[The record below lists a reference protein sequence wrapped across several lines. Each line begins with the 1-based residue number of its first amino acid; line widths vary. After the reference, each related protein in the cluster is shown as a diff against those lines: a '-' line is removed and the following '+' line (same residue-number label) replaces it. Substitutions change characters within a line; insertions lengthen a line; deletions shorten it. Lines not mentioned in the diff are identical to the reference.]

1 MPGAPAGRVN
11 RVLPASL
18 AAAGLALLLV
28 PGFFAPEFLS
38 EPDMANAFAGP
49 GAVPPFGAD
58 QRGRPLLEYAT
69 QGAWVIA
76 LPSLVA
82 ALVVMALSTVGGLIA
97 CAGGRHVQTVVQIIS
112 EILGALPR
120 LVVIL
125 VVALVLPRDGRGLLP
140 IALTWAFLSAP
151 GAIDEASAV
160 AARLG
165 GSRFVEALR
174 AHGFS
179 RPRIYLVHL
188 VAFNL
193 RPVVVRQGVET
204 FMQVTFLEIALSY
217 LAVVSNQSSFTHA
230 DSVQSWA
237 NLLDLGYKVVLGVHS
252 GHALALGLGLV
263 ALVAVTAVAVTHAV
277 RAR

>member
-1 MPGAPAGRVN
+1 MSRRLAGA
-11 RVLPASL
+11 L
-18 AAAGLALLLV
+18 AALGLALLLV
-28 PGFFAPEFLS
+28 PGLFAPEFLS
-38 EPDMANAFAGP
+38 QPDMAHAFAGP
-49 GAVPPFGAD
+49 GEVPPFGAD
-58 QRGRPLLEYAT
+58 QRGRPLHEYAT
-69 QGAWVIA
+69 QGARVVA
-76 LPSLVA
+76 LPALLAGLLVM
-82 ALVVMALSTVGGLIA
+82 LLSTIGGLIA
-97 CAGGRHVQTVVQIIS
+97 CAGARQIQTLVQVIS

-140 IALTWAFLSAP
+140 IAVAWALLSAP

-165 GSRFVEALR
+165 GARFVEALR

-179 RPRIYLVHL
+179 RTRIYLVHL
-188 VAFNL
+188 VAHNL

-217 LAVVSNQSSFTHA
+217 LAVASNQSSFTHG

-237 NLLDLGYKVVLGVHS
+237 NLLDLGYKVVLGVES

-263 ALVAVTAVAVTHAV
+263 ALVAGTAVAVTHAV

>member
-1 MPGAPAGRVN
+1 MKGRLVPA
-11 RVLPASL
+11 LI
-18 AAAGLALLLV
+18 AATGLTLLV
-28 PGFFAPEFLS
+28 VPGLFATEHLS
-38 EPDMANAFAGP
+38 EPNLPLAFAGP
-49 GAVPPFGAD
+49 LDLPPFGAD
-58 QRGRPLLEYAT
+58 QRGRPLLEYAL
-69 QGAWVIA
+69 QGGRVVAV
-76 LPSLVA
+76 PSLIGGL
-82 ALVVMALSTVGGLIA
+82 LVLLLSTVGGLVA
-97 CAGGRHVQTVVQIIS
+97 CAGGRHLQTVVQIIS

-140 IALTWAFLSAP
+140 IAITWALLSAP

-165 GSRFVEALR
+165 GARFVEALR

-179 RPRIYLVHL
+179 RVRIYLVHL
-188 VAFNL
+188 VLLNL

-204 FMQVTFLEIALSY
+204 FMQVVFLEIGLSY
-217 LAVVSNQSSFTHA
+217 LAVISNQSSFTHS

-237 NLLDLGYKVVLGVHS
+237 NLLDLGYKVVLNLDS
-252 GHALALGLGLV
+252 GHALVLGLGLV
-263 ALVAVTAVAVTHAV
+263 GLVAATAVSVSYAV

>member
-1 MPGAPAGRVN
+1 MPGAPAKRVD
-11 RVLPASL
+11 RRLPAAL
-18 AAAGLALLLV
+18 AVACLVALLAPGLV
-28 PGFFAPEFLS
+28 APEFLS
-38 EPDMANAFAGP
+38 EPDLSLAFAGP
-49 GAVPPFGAD
+49 TDLPPFGAD

-69 QGAWVIA
+69 QGARVVA
-76 LPSLVA
+76 LP
-82 ALVVMALSTVGGLIA
+82 ALLAGLLIMVLSTAGGLVA
-97 CAGGRHVQTVVQIIS
+97 CAGGRHIQTVVQIIS
-112 EILGALPR
+112 EVLGALPR
-120 LVVIL
+120 MVVIL

-140 IALTWAFLSAP
+140 IAVTWALLSAP

-179 RPRIYLVHL
+179 RVRIYLVHL

-217 LAVVSNQSSFTHA
+217 LAVISNQSSFTHG

-237 NLLDLGYKVVLGVHS
+237 NLLDLGYKVVLNVQS

-263 ALVAVTAVAVTHAV
+263 ALVALTAVLVTRAA

>member
-1 MPGAPAGRVN
+1 MN
-11 RVLPASL
+11 RRLPILLAVGGLVLLVLP
-18 AAAGLALLLV
+18 GLL
-28 PGFFAPEFLS
+28 APEFLS
-38 EPDMANAFAGP
+38 PPDMSKAFAGP
-49 GAVPPFGAD
+49 LEVPPFGAD
-58 QRGRPLLEYAT
+58 QRGRPLVEYAT
-69 QGAWVIA
+69 QGTRVLA
-76 LPSLVA
+76 LPALIAGCLV
-82 ALVVMALSTVGGLIA
+82 MFLSTLGGLVA
-97 CAGGRHVQTVVQIIS
+97 CAGGRHVQTIVQVIS

-140 IALTWAFLSAP
+140 IAITWALLSAP

-165 GSRFVEALR
+165 GTRFVEALR

-179 RPRIYLVHL
+179 RARIYLVHL
-188 VAFNL
+188 VAYNL

-204 FMQVTFLEIALSY
+204 FMQVAFLEIALSY
-217 LAVVSNQSSFTHA
+217 LAVASNQSSFTHG

-237 NLLDLGYKVVLGVHS
+237 NLLDLGYKVVLGVQS
-252 GHALALGLGLV
+252 GHALVLGLALM
-263 ALVAVTAVAVTHAV
+263 ALVAGTAVAVSYAV